1 MPHPRTGYRLKDGTK
16 VPGTTTVIGRFKDS
30 GGLLFWAFAQGK
42 LAEQGLINKLYDKA
56 DEAADL
62 GTIAHEYI
70 DNHIHGKSVIL
81 DRESAGPAV
90 TAFETYLKWEKAYSV
105 EFVETEMLLVSEEYK
120 FGGTPDA
127 IGIVNDELCLI
138 DWKTSNH
145 VYTDHLIQLA
155 AYGQLWNENNPKRPI
170 VGGYHLCRFA
180 KENGDF
186 SHHYWPDLSEAWEQ
200 FKLFRKAYDI
210 DKGLK
215 KRAA

>member
-1 MPHPRTGYRLKDGTK
+1 MPTPKKGYRLKDGTK

-42 LAEQGLINKLYDKA
+42 LAEQGVISKLYDNANK
-56 DEAADL
+56 AADL
-62 GTIAHEYI
+62 GTIAHGYI
-70 DNHIHGKSVIL
+70 DDHIHKREFML
-81 DRESAGPAV
+81 DRDNALPAV

-105 EFVETEMLLVSEEYK
+105 EFVETEMQLVSEEYQ

-138 DWKTSNH
+138 DWKTSNA

-155 AYGQLWNENNPKRPI
+155 AYGHLWDVNNPDKPI

-200 FKLFRKAYDI
+200 FKLFRRAYDI

>member
-1 MPHPRTGYRLKDGTK
+1 MPTPRKGYRLQDGTK

-70 DNHIHGKSVIL
+70 DNHIHGKPIEL
-81 DRESAGPAV
+81 DRENAGPAV

-127 IGIVNDELCLI
+127 VGIVNDELCLI
-138 DWKTSNH
+138 DWKTSNA

-155 AYGQLWNENNPKRPI
+155 AYGQLWNENNPDRPI

-180 KENGDF
+180 KTNGDF

-200 FKLFRKAYDI
+200 FKLFRQAYDI